1 MFLADNKSDE
11 SNICVVCTAE
21 GEYKIQEKPAATAR
35 QTKATKAPSKAS
47 SPVRVVCILGGFTF
61 PISDG
66 DEVERLEK
74 SISERA
80 DIREEYVKLLKRK
93 SKHIKLFQFMPS
105 VFSDEAL
112 EGYNF
117 NGANVLGRRKIAMKG
132 YSIFSSCF
140 MDAYESEGLT
150 MEELAN
156 QITTAI
162 KQTRNRMRQR
172 TFRVKR
178 SIEKMLKEKSEY

>member
-1 MFLADNKSDE
+1 MFIADNKSDE
-11 SNICVVCTAE
+11 SNIYVVCTAE
-21 GEYKIQEKPAATAR
+21 GEYKIQEKPAAKAR
-35 QTKATKAPSKAS
+35 QTKETKALFKAS
-47 SPVRVVCILGGFTF
+47 SPMRVVCILGGFTF

-74 SISERA
+74 TISERA

-132 YSIFSSCF
+132 YNIFSSCF

-178 SIEKMLKEKSEY
+178 SIEKMLKEKSEH